1 VFVVSSFAVKLPNTK
16 YETQL
21 KMKNEKLEKN
31 PEDRHPFFDQLS
43 QLWRNKTAV
52 LGLVIIT
59 IFILS
64 AIFAPYLSPHNP
76 IENSLYDQLKPPVWH
91 ATGTWKNIL
100 GTDDLGRDILSRLIY
115 GARVSLLVAVISV
128 GLAFLCGTLLGCISG
143 YYKGFRDSS
152 IMRFMDIILAFPY
165 ILLAIVVVAYLGPN
179 LQNAMIA
186 IAITYIPRF
195 ARIVRG
201 SVLEECEKDYVSA
214 ARAIGARD
222 FRIIFIAI
230 LPNCLGPLI
239 VQTTLG
245 FASAILDMAALS
257 FLGLGAQPPTPEW
270 GAMIAKS
277 RALILRASWVMTFP
291 GLAILFAVLGF
302 NLLGDGLR
310 DALDPRLRD

>member
-1 VFVVSSFAVKLPNTK
+1 MAEDKPKKS
-16 YETQL
+16 
-21 KMKNEKLEKN
+21 
-31 PEDRHPFFDQLS
+31 PEDRHPLIDQIS

-52 LGLVIIT
+52 AGLVIIVL
-59 IFILS
+59 FIIS
-64 AIFAPYLSPHNP
+64 AILAPYISPHNP
-76 IENSLYDQLKPPVWH
+76 IETSLYDQLKPPVWH
-91 ATGTWKNIL
+91 ETGTWKHIL

-115 GARVSLLVAVISV
+115 GARVSLVVAVISV
-128 GLAFLCGTLLGCISG
+128 GLAFFCGTLLGCFSG
-143 YYKGFRDSS
+143 YYKGFRDSV

-165 ILLAIVVVAYLGPN
+165 ILLAIVVVAYLGPS

-201 SVLEECEKDYVSA
+201 SMLEEYEKDYVSA
-214 ARAIGARD
+214 ARAIGASD
-222 FRIIFIAI
+222 LRIIFIAI

-270 GAMIAKS
+270 GAMIAHS

-291 GLAILFAVLGF
+291 GLAILCAVLGF

>member
-1 VFVVSSFAVKLPNTK
+1 MNNKKPR
-16 YETQL
+16 
-21 KMKNEKLEKN
+21 KN
-31 PEDRHPFFDQLS
+31 PEDRHPFIDQLS

-52 LGLVIIT
+52 AGLSIIT
-59 IFILS
+59 IFILCGVL
-64 AIFAPYLSPHNP
+64 AQQISPHDP
-76 IENSLYDQLKPPVWH
+76 LETSLYDQIKPPVWH
-91 ATGTWKNIL
+91 AKGTWKNIL

-115 GARVSLLVAVISV
+115 GARVSLAVAVFSV
-128 GLAFLCGTLLGCISG
+128 GLAFVFGTLLGCISG
-143 YYKGFRDSS
+143 YYKGSLDSV
-152 IMRFMDIILAFPY
+152 IMRIMDMILSFPY
-165 ILLAIVVVAYLGPN
+165 ILLAIVVVAYLGPS
-179 LQNAMIA
+179 LRNAMIA

-201 SVLEECEKDYVSA
+201 SVLEECEKDYVSS
-214 ARAIGARD
+214 ARAVGARD
-222 FRIIFIAI
+222 GRIIFIAI

-239 VQTTLG
+239 VQTTLS

-277 RALILRASWVMTFP
+277 RGLILRASWVMTFP

>member
-1 VFVVSSFAVKLPNTK
+1 MAPK
-16 YETQL
+16 QL
-21 KMKNEKLEKN
+21 KKN
-31 PEDRHPFFDQLS
+31 PEDRHPFIDQIS

-52 LGLVIIT
+52 MGLVII
-59 IFILS
+59 ILFIVS
-64 AIFAPYLSPHNP
+64 AMLAPYVSPHNP
-76 IENSLYDQLKPPVWH
+76 VETSLYDQLKPPVWH

-128 GLAFLCGTLLGCISG
+128 GLAFICGTLLGCFSG
-143 YYKGFRDSS
+143 YYKGFRDSI

-165 ILLAIVVVAYLGPN
+165 ILLAIVVVAYLGPS

-214 ARAIGARD
+214 ARGIGAGD
-222 FRIIFIAI
+222 LRIIFVAI

-270 GAMIAKS
+270 GAMIAQS

>member
-1 VFVVSSFAVKLPNTK
+1 MEKGTA
-16 YETQL
+16 
-21 KMKNEKLEKN
+21 KNS
-31 PEDRHPFFDQLS
+31 PEIRHPMLEQLS

-52 LGLVIIT
+52 AGLIIIT
-59 IFILS
+59 IFVLT
-64 AIFAPYLSPHNP
+64 AIFAPVISPHNP
-76 IENSLYDQLKPPVWH
+76 VETSLYDQLKPPVWH
-91 ATGTWKNIL
+91 ETGAWKNIL

-115 GARVSLLVAVISV
+115 GARISLLVAVVSV
-128 GLAFLCGTLLGCISG
+128 GLAFMLGTFLGCVSG
-143 YYKGFRDSS
+143 YYKGWKDSL
-152 IMRFMDIILAFPY
+152 IMRIMDIILAFPY
-165 ILLAIVVVAYLGPN
+165 ILLAIVIVAYLGPN
-179 LQNAMIA
+179 LRNAMIA
-186 IAITYIPRF
+186 IGITYVPRF

-201 SVLEECEKDYVSA
+201 SVLEECEKDYVTA

-222 FRIIFIAI
+222 WRILFVTI

-245 FASAILDMAALS
+245 FASAILDAAALS
-257 FLGLGAQPPTPEW
+257 FLSLGAQPPTPEW
-270 GAMIAKS
+270 GAMIAQS